1 MPFVIDSH
9 FNQLSVAQAVYL
21 AIFTNTYA
29 KWVGKL
35 VPAAA
40 TGAGL
45 ASSDVPAL
53 LKVLGTSALAKNYP
67 ATVVTAVGKALQEAT
82 RHGTM

>member
-1 MPFVIDSH
+1 M
-9 FNQLSVAQAVYL
+9 

-35 VPAAA
+35 VPTAA

-45 ASSDVPAL
+45 STSDVPAL
-53 LKVLGTSALAKNYP
+53 LKVLGTPALAKNYP
-67 ATVVTAVGKALQEAT
+67 AGVVAAVGKALQEAT

>member
-1 MPFVIDSH
+1 
-9 FNQLSVAQAVYL
+9 L

-29 KWVGKL
+29 KWAGKL

-45 ASSDVPAL
+45 SSNDVPAL
-53 LKVLGTSALAKNYP
+53 LKVVGTSALAKDYP
-67 ATVVTAVGKALQEAT
+67 SAVVNAVGKALQEAT
-82 RHGTM
+82 RHGTMYDYLRY